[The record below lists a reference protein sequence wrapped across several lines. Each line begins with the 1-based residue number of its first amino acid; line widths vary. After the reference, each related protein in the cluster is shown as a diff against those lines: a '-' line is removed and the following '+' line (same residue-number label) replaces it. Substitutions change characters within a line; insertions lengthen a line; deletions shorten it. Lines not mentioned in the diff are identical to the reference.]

1 MASYAI
7 TLFLDWVLSS
17 PARIAVPPGVS
28 EPEHFTDLLKVIP
41 AIIGHNGRLLELIK
55 ECDEERDEQC
65 DEECDESYRVTELSH
80 ELLLFGEWIRCNLAR
95 LAQLETGCEEL
106 AAIQKCCTKIDQ
118 IFQVRSAFVL
128 SIVQHI

>member
-7 TLFLDWVLSS
+7 TLLFDWVLSS

-28 EPEHFTDLLKVIP
+28 EPEHFIDLLKVMP
-41 AIIGHNGRLLELIK
+41 AMIGHNGQLLELI
-55 ECDEERDEQC
+55 EGCDM
-65 DEECDESYRVTELSH
+65 SYRVTELSH
-80 ELLLFGEWIRCNLAR
+80 ELLLFGDWIHCNLAR

-106 AAIQKCCTKIDQ
+106 AAIQTCCTKIDQ

-128 SIVQHI
+128 PSIQHI